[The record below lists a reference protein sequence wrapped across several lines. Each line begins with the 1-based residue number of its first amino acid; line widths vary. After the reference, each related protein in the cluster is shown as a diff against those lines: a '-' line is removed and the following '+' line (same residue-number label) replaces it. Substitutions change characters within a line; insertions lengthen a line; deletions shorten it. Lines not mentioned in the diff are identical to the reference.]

1 MQDFINNGRFN
12 KCKFIVNLLNNNLQI
27 NNLKEIKK
35 KQFIKKV
42 KKEH

>member
-27 NNLKEIKK
+27 NILKEIK